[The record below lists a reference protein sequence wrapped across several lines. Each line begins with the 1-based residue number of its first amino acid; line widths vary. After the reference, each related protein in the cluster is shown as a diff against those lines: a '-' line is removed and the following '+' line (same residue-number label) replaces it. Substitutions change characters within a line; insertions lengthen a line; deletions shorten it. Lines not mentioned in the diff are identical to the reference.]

1 MATTQAEVN
10 IYPYPLTNLTVTDGT
25 TTITYPHAD
34 LIEASDHYELTIGTG
49 HALGCTDLTFSADGY
64 QSITKNCYTD
74 TVHTVTLEALPSKPE
89 YLYAYTDPNASGETL
104 YAWTTTDEDS
114 TPITIYTKTS
124 TPDTSSV
131 LYNSDGTELSIYS
144 ILYRNEFNF
153 SGISTATSEKLTL
166 YGRTSG

>member
-1 MATTQAEVN
+1 MASQAEVN

-34 LIEASDHYELTIGTG
+34 LIAASDHYTLTIGTSY
-49 HALGCTDLTFSADGY
+49 ALGCTNLTFSADGY
-64 QSITKNCYTD
+64 ESVTQYCETD
-74 TVHTVTLEALPSKPE
+74 HTYTVTLEALPSKPE

-114 TPITIYTKTS
+114 TPITIYTKTP

-144 ILYRNEFNF
+144 ILYRNEFSF
-153 SGISTATSEKLTL
+153 SEIRTATPEKLTL
-166 YGRTSG
+166 YGTTSG